1 MTWLNYPHLASMVL
15 NTPLLC
21 TPTLLEA
28 VQQALMPR
36 LLGQAS
42 AETQLIDPRYQALDQ
57 ASVET
62 STHQGVAILPVH
74 GILTPRRGTINAA
87 CMEVASYEKLSAQLD
102 VALASSEVE
111 HIVLDMN
118 TPGGA
123 AVGCFDLAERI
134 YQARE
139 QKPITALVN
148 FAAYSAGYML
158 ASACHSIVV
167 SRTSGVGSI
176 GVIAA
181 HVDLSQ
187 AVANQ
192 GLKITTFYRGEHKN
206 DLSPYEPLSDTAAA
220 ALNQSLDELYALFVE
235 TVARNRGLTPQA
247 VRDTQ
252 AALYRGSQALSVG
265 LADQVAHPQEA
276 INQIA
281 ARLRPAAVS
290 SHRRIGLQAAHLQMQ
305 LASGELHARY

>member
-1 MTWLNYPHLASMVL
+1 MK
-15 NTPLLC
+15 
-21 TPTLLEA
+21 
-28 VQQALMPR
+28 
-36 LLGQAS
+36 
-42 AETQLIDPRYQALDQ
+42 
-57 ASVET
+57 
-62 STHQGVAILPVH
+62 
-74 GILTPRRGTINAA
+74 
-87 CMEVASYEKLSAQLD
+87 KLSAQLD

-181 HVDLSQ
+181 HVDLS
-187 AVANQ
+187 AVLNQ

-206 DLSPYEPLSDTAAA
+206 DLSPYEPLSDTKPPPPSTKA
-220 ALNQSLDELYALFVE
+220 SDELYALFVE

-281 ARLRPAAVS
+281 ARLRPAATS
-290 SHRRIGLQAAHLQMQ
+290 SPRRIGLQAAHLQMQ